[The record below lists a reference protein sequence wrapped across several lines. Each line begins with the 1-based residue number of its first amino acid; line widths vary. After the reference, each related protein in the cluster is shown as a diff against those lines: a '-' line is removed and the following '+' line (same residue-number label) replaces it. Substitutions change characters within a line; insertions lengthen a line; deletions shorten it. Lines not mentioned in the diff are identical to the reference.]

1 LGSEEMP
8 KERPFYAKY
17 PFMVSLDEYLL
28 HTYGTKLAPNDLLEL
43 QDLKEQGLLRVKAAL
58 GKGSYLVSFDED
70 QEVISF
76 YLALLLASATDPWA
90 LYKYAD
96 TEAKRAVNFMLGDK
110 DKVISIVAGK
120 LGVEL
125 EYFGSESDICGHR
138 VVIGT
143 EKRTGKE
150 VIECYPFR
158 VIIPTYLRLTES
170 LASDPKW
177 KLVNRCVIRGYVYL
191 NKRDAAR
198 MLETAIKSR
207 ITYLAR
213 ELISTT
219 NIDPEL
225 IMPEVNELK
234 ELVRNVRGFLT
245 SERDKFLEELRGQ
258 IVEKFFPPCIT
269 EIMNTLLKGEH
280 LSHHQRFAL
289 ATFLLNIGADV
300 DYVLNL
306 MRNLPDFNER
316 IARYQVEHLAGLR
329 GSRKKYSM
337 YSCEKMKTLGM
348 CVADCGVKNPLQ
360 YYWRQLRA
368 SRKAEG
374 GKTVSSRSQERWIPS
389 EP

>member
-1 LGSEEMP
+1 MP

-17 PFMVSLDEYLL
+17 PFMVSLREYLL
-28 HTYGTKLAPNDLLEL
+28 HTYGTELTLNDLL
-43 QDLKEQGLLRVKAAL
+43 DLHDFKERGLLRVRSAL
-58 GKGSYLVSFDED
+58 GRGSYSVSFDED

-76 YLALLLASATDPWA
+76 YLALMFAGIVDPWA
-90 LYKYAD
+90 LRKYAD
-96 TEAKRAVNFMLGDK
+96 VEAKRAVNFMLGDR
-110 DKVISIVAGK
+110 DKVISIIARK

-125 EYFGSESDICGHR
+125 EYFGSESNICGHR
-138 VVIGT
+138 VVVGI

-150 VIECYPFR
+150 VVECYPFR
-158 VIIPTYLRLTES
+158 VTIPTYLRLTES
-170 LASDPKW
+170 LVSDPKW
-177 KLVNRCVIRGYVYL
+177 KLVNRYVIRGYVYL

-198 MLETAIKSR
+198 LLENAVKSR
-207 ITYLAR
+207 IIELAG
-213 ELISTT
+213 ELASTAS
-219 NIDPEL
+219 IDPERV
-225 IMPEVNELK
+225 MSEVNELR
-234 ELVRNVRGFLT
+234 ELVRSVRGFLST
-245 SERDKFLEELRGQ
+245 EKDKFMEELRGQ

-300 DYVLNL
+300 DYVLDL

-348 CVADCGVKNPLQ
+348 CVAECGVKSPLQ

-368 SRKAEG
+368 SRKAGG
-374 GKTVSSRSQERWIPS
+374 GKTVSSHTQE
-389 EP
+389 

>member
-1 LGSEEMP
+1 MVLGLEMP
-8 KERPFYAKY
+8 RERPFYAKY

-28 HTYGTKLAPNDLLEL
+28 HAYGTRLSLNDLLDL
-43 QDLKEQGLLRVKAAL
+43 QDLKEQGLMRIKSAL
-58 GKGSYLVSFDED
+58 GRGSYTVSFDED

-76 YLALLLASATDPWA
+76 YLALILASAVDPWA
-90 LYKYAD
+90 LHKYAD
-96 TEAKRAVNFMLGDK
+96 VEAKRAVSFMLGDK
-110 DKVISIVAGK
+110 DRVISVIAEK

-125 EYFGSESDICGHR
+125 EYFGSESNICGHR
-138 VVIGT
+138 VVVGV

-158 VIIPTYLRLTES
+158 VTIPTYLRLTES

-198 MLETAIKSR
+198 LLESAIKSR
-207 ITYLAR
+207 IAELAM
-213 ELISTT
+213 ELVSTT
-219 NIDPEL
+219 SIDSER
-225 IMPEVNELK
+225 IMPEVNELR
-234 ELVRNVRGFLT
+234 ELVRSVRGFLT
-245 SERDKFLEELRGQ
+245 SEKDKFMEELRGQ
-258 IVEKFFPPCIT
+258 IVEEFFPPCIT
-269 EIMNTLLKGEH
+269 EIMNALLKGEH

-316 IARYQVEHLAGLR
+316 IARYQVEHLAGQR

-348 CVADCGVKNPLQ
+348 CVADCGVKNPIQ

-368 SRKAEG
+368 SRKAGG
-374 GKTVSSRSQERWIPS
+374 GKTISSHTQG
-389 EP
+389 

>member
-1 LGSEEMP
+1 MP

-17 PFMVSLDEYLL
+17 PFMVSLREYLL
-28 HTYGTKLAPNDLLEL
+28 HTYGTELTLNDLL
-43 QDLKEQGLLRVKAAL
+43 DLHDFKERGLLRVRSAL
-58 GKGSYLVSFDED
+58 GKGSYSVSFDED

-76 YLALLLASATDPWA
+76 YLALMFAGIVDPWA
-90 LYKYAD
+90 LRKYAD
-96 TEAKRAVNFMLGDK
+96 VEAKRAVNFMLGDR
-110 DKVISIVAGK
+110 DKVISIIAGK

-125 EYFGSESDICGHR
+125 EYFGSESNICGHR
-138 VVIGT
+138 VVVGV

-150 VIECYPFR
+150 VVECYPFR
-158 VIIPTYLRLTES
+158 VTIPTYLRLTES
-170 LASDPKW
+170 LVSDPKW
-177 KLVNRCVIRGYVYL
+177 KLVNRYVIRGYVYL

-198 MLETAIKSR
+198 LLENAVKSR
-207 ITYLAR
+207 IIELAG
-213 ELISTT
+213 ELASTAS
-219 NIDPEL
+219 IDPERV
-225 IMPEVNELK
+225 MPEVNELR
-234 ELVRNVRGFLT
+234 ELVRSVRGFL
-245 SERDKFLEELRGQ
+245 SIEKDKFMEELRGQ

-300 DYVLNL
+300 DYVLDL

-337 YSCEKMKTLGM
+337 YGCEKMKTLGM
-348 CVADCGVKNPLQ
+348 CVAECGVKNPLQ

-368 SRKAEG
+368 SRKAGG
-374 GKTVSSRSQERWIPS
+374 GKTVSSHTQG
-389 EP
+389 